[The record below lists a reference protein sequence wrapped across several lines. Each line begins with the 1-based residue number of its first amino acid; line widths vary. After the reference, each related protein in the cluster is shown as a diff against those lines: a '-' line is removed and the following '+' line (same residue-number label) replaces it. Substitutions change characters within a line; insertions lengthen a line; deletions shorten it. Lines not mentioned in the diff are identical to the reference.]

1 MNFIVLASSAT
12 ASFQNIECEP
22 AVKAGYPTVAMEHV
36 PQMEVMEEEVKQG
49 DKVEQENL
57 APHIY
62 LGH

>member
-1 MNFIVLASSAT
+1 MNFIVLTSSAR

-22 AVKAGYPTVAMEHV
+22 AVEAEYTTVEMEHV
-36 PQMEVMEEEVKQG
+36 PGMEVTEEEVKQG

-62 LGH
+62 LDH